1 MPAYSATG
9 NRVALYQPG
18 DAFAVWNADTQAAVT
33 ASPASQQVALG
44 QTNAEDSQS
53 ASVEIKFS
61 GAPGAFSFT
70 IQTADTDVDAAYTNL
85 ASASA
90 ITAVN
95 TGNYASYQLTDLRC
109 NFMRL
114 YAGTPQA
121 NNVTVTATIT
131 R

>member
-61 GAPGAFSFT
+61 GAPGAFSSPSRQLILT
-70 IQTADTDVDAAYTNL
+70 WMRPIPISHLPQLSRQSTPETTPVTN
-85 ASASA
+85 
-90 ITAVN
+90 
-95 TGNYASYQLTDLRC
+95 
-109 NFMRL
+109 
-114 YAGTPQA
+114 
-121 NNVTVTATIT
+121 
-131 R
+131 